1 MRNFRDL
8 EVWQSS
14 VLFVKKIYSITG
26 SFPKE
31 EKFGLVPQINRCAV
45 SIPSNIAEG
54 CSRTSQK
61 DFSRFL
67 QISLGSAFELET
79 QIEIAKEIGFV
90 DVVLHLEIISELNI
104 IQKRIQS
111 LKKYVDSQVRKQSP
125 KPNTE
130 HPKND
135 NTTTY

>member
-8 EVWQSS
+8 EVWKSS
-14 VLFVKKIYSITG
+14 VILVKNIYLLTE
-26 SFPKE
+26 SFPNT
-31 EKFGLVPQINRCAV
+31 EKFGLVSQITRCAV

-54 CSRTSQK
+54 SSRTSQK

-79 QIEIAKEIGFV
+79 QLEIAKEINFINEKEYSIIIEE
-90 DVVLHLEIISELNI
+90 LHI

-111 LKKYVDSQVRKQSP
+111 LKKYVDTKI
-125 KPNTE
+125 
-130 HPKND
+130 
-135 NTTTY
+135 

>member
-8 EVWQSS
+8 DVWKSS
-14 VLFVKKIYSITG
+14 VQFVKKIYLLTDAFPNSEKYSLVSQIT
-26 SFPKE
+26 
-31 EKFGLVPQINRCAV
+31 RCAV

-54 CSRTSQK
+54 CSRNSQK

-79 QIEIAKEIGFV
+79 QLEIAKELGFV
-90 DVVLHLEIISELNI
+90 PDSAYSVVLAELHI

-111 LKKYVDSQVRKQSP
+111 LKKYVESTIPGPIS
-125 KPNTE
+125 N
-130 HPKND
+130 N
-135 NTTTY
+135 